1 MYIEYLRFQIKPGFQ
16 ARFLELDEKLWT
28 QKLAE
33 NPGFHKK
40 EVWLN
45 PEDPTDLVVI
55 VWWSSREQWKSITP
69 EDVQAIDEQFTA
81 AIGEGNSEL
90 IEAREYRLNES

>member
-1 MYIEYLRFQIKPGFQ
+1 MYIEYLRFQVQPGFQ
-16 ARFLELDEKLWT
+16 ARFLELDEELWT
-28 QKLAE
+28 KSLSQ

-55 VWWSSREQWKSITP
+55 VWWSNREQWKSITP
-69 EDVQAIDEQFTA
+69 EEVEAIDKKFAE
-81 AIGEGNSEL
+81 AIGPGNSKL
-90 IEAREYRLNES
+90 VEAKEYRLSE

>member
-16 ARFLELDEKLWT
+16 ARFLELDEELWT
-28 QKLAE
+28 RRLSQ

-45 PEDPTDLVVI
+45 PEDSTDLVIV
-55 VWWSSREQWKSITP
+55 VWWSNREQWKSITP
-69 EDVQAIDEQFTA
+69 EDVQAIDDEFVE
-81 AIGEGNSEL
+81 AIGPGNSML
-90 IEAREYRLNES
+90 VEAREYRLADS